1 MPKPIYLETYRSG
14 GLAQKRDRLIE
25 ALGCCRL
32 CPRDCKVDR
41 IFGELGHCQ
50 TGAQPV
56 VSSCGPHFG
65 EEPELVGE
73 NGSGTIFFA
82 QCNLHCVFCQNFDQS
97 QLGEGRTVRTEQLA
111 EMMLALQD
119 LGCHNINLV
128 SPSHVVGQIVDALH
142 GAVES
147 GLELPMVYNSGGYDS
162 VETLKILDGVIDIYM
177 PDTKY
182 ADEAFGRKYSDAPDY
197 PEINRA
203 ALREMHRQVG
213 DLVCD
218 EQGVAR
224 RGLLIR
230 HLVMPHRIAG
240 SGQVLQF
247 IARELSRESYVN
259 IMFQYRPGYRADRY
273 PELNCLPSATE
284 FEEVVDY
291 ARSLGLHRGF

>member
-1 MPKPIYLETYRSG
+1 MVRS
-14 GLAQKRDRLIE
+14 
-25 ALGCCRL
+25 
-32 CPRDCKVDR
+32 
-41 IFGELGHCQ
+41 
-50 TGAQPV
+50 
-56 VSSCGPHFG
+56 
-65 EEPELVGE
+65 
-73 NGSGTIFFA
+73 
-82 QCNLHCVFCQNFDQS
+82 
-97 QLGEGRTVRTEQLA
+97 EQLA

-218 EQGVAR
+218 EQGVA
-224 RGLLIR
+224 
-230 HLVMPHRIAG
+230 
-240 SGQVLQF
+240 
-247 IARELSRESYVN
+247 
-259 IMFQYRPGYRADRY
+259 
-273 PELNCLPSATE
+273 
-284 FEEVVDY
+284 
-291 ARSLGLHRGF
+291 